1 MIDFSFKGKLEPTK
15 GKFLI
20 SDPFMNDD
28 YFRRSVVFLCEHTE
42 EGSFGFVLNNY
53 IEIKLGD
60 INPMFPQVS
69 TKISIG
75 GPVEVKNLYFIH
87 TLGEKINNSILID
100 EGVYIGGDFEQL
112 TKLINDNPQFESQ
125 VRFFIGYAGWTY
137 EQLEEEVKSN
147 AWVVVNPKNVNEIF
161 NSENKE
167 DIWISYMEKLGGKF
181 KVMANSPINP
191 SDN

>member
-1 MIDFSFKGKLEPTK
+1 MIDFSFTGKLEPTK

-20 SDPFMNDD
+20 SDPFMDDD

-100 EGVYIGGDFEQL
+100 EGIYIGGDFEQL
-112 TKLINDNPQFESQ
+112 TKLINENPQFENQ